1 MLYTLV
7 TTGMRV
13 SELCGLKW
21 SDFSEGY
28 TCVNINE
35 GHTDNIFETDL
46 KSEKSERTA
55 YLSSDLQEKYKKFY
69 RICGGNNNPRE
80 HVFINRRKNL
90 FTDQMVEK
98 RLHYI
103 TEMIYQKQG
112 IDLRFVT
119 PHYFRHTFCTA
130 GMDNGVLIHD
140 VQELM
145 GHADIRTT
153 MKYIHTN
160 EQRKTDS
167 AIKISE
173 TVLAEHS
180 TEADT

>member
-1 MLYTLV
+1 M
-7 TTGMRV
+7 
-13 SELCGLKW
+13 
-21 SDFSEGY
+21 
-28 TCVNINE
+28 
-35 GHTDNIFETDL
+35 
-46 KSEKSERTA
+46 
-55 YLSSDLQEKYKKFY
+55 QEKYKKFY

-140 VQELM
+140 MQELM

-180 TEADT
+180 TEADTQLEQLEKINNWSISGQLNNLSKIDNTVNRHGYTS